1 MAGVLCR
8 WLHILVPL
16 PSGGEENRSQ
26 VRSNPAGSPLFILY
40 GPETQLANFVHSFAS
55 MACWRSNPATIANK
69 GMLGWTMDRR
79 MCNLLCWD
87 IGDE

>member
-8 WLHILVPL
+8 WLHCRRAGTRISLRSDRILP
-16 PSGGEENRSQ
+16 
-26 VRSNPAGSPLFILY
+26 GSPLFILY

>member
-1 MAGVLCR
+1 
-8 WLHILVPL
+8 VPL
-16 PSGGEENRSQ
+16 AAQIDATAIGGEENRVPGQIESC
-26 VRSNPAGSPLFILY
+26 RIALFILY

-55 MACWRSNPATIANK
+55 VAFWRSNPASIANK